1 MCYEF
6 EGDTLKQMGAVP
18 MDEWEREDLPLFD
31 GADRFELIV
40 NSNAWA
46 LTDGYDDLAGCEDV
60 GRCYPCADWPD
71 SETDAVRAMLI
82 VLDVARGELAGH
94 GFVIDE
100 GEVMDAGTNGGGTFA
115 WSRFPVRFIGR
126 G

>member
-1 MCYEF
+1 MCYTF
-6 EGDTLKQMGAVP
+6 EGDTLKQMGVVP

-31 GADRFELIV
+31 GSDRFELIV
-40 NSNAWA
+40 NSGAWA

-60 GRCYPCADWPD
+60 ARCYPRADWPD

-82 VLDVARGELAGH
+82 VLDVARGVLAGH
-94 GFVIDE
+94 GFTIDE
-100 GEVMDAGTNGGGTFA
+100 GEVLDAGTNCEGTFA

-126 G
+126 N